1 MDIIIEAKDIVK
13 TFKLK
18 KQSILDKQAFFTAV
32 DRVSV
37 RIPRKKTV
45 GVVGESGSGKST
57 FAEIVGNLQQPTS
70 GEILYYGKNIKELSK
85 AEYKKYRSNVQFIF
99 QSAKESLNPFFSV
112 KEVLMEPLKIASDS
126 FDMNAALHQIKEM
139 LHRVKLEDSILSKH
153 ATEISGGQAQR
164 VAIARSL
171 LLRPQLI
178 VCDESVSALDVSVQ
192 KQILD
197 LLLELQRELEIS
209 YLFITHDIGVVNYM
223 SDSIMVMKHGKM
235 VEQGTKEEVL
245 FAPKDDYTQTLVSSS
260 FLFDKENHYAM

>member
-1 MDIIIEAKDIVK
+1 M
-13 TFKLK
+13 
-18 KQSILDKQAFFTAV
+18 
-32 DRVSV
+32 
-37 RIPRKKTV
+37 
-45 GVVGESGSGKST
+45 
-57 FAEIVGNLQQPTS
+57 
-70 GEILYYGKNIKELSK
+70 
-85 AEYKKYRSNVQFIF
+85 QFIF
-99 QSAKESLNPFFSV
+99 QSAKESLNPHLSI

-126 FDMNAALHQIKEM
+126 FDANAALHQIKEM
-139 LHRVKLEDSILSKH
+139 LHRVKLEDSILNKH

-171 LLRPQLI
+171 LLKPQLI

-245 FAPKDDYTQTLVSSS
+245 FAPKDEYTQTLVSSS
-260 FLFDKENHYAM
+260 FLFDKESNYAM